1 MVAAVESSCD
11 SLDNPSRHP
20 PFAHHATQ
28 PPADGE
34 TEVTPKDC
42 GNAACGEAGVDVRTG
57 GEPVECA
64 VQAAHH
70 GTNLF
75 NVGLGSQEPAYYTLR
90 SSDTGCTSCVRLT
103 PNDTYPNHARHPL
116 SCTLPLE
123 PQGAPERNG
132 GSGRGRGDHSADC
145 ETASRGQPVCG

>member
-70 GTNLF
+70 GTHLF
-75 NVGLGSQEPAYYTLR
+75 NGAWVPRARYCTLR
-90 SSDTGCTSCVRLT
+90 SSDTGCTTCVRI
-103 PNDTYPNHARHPL
+103 
-116 SCTLPLE
+116 
-123 PQGAPERNG
+123 
-132 GSGRGRGDHSADC
+132 
-145 ETASRGQPVCG
+145 